1 MSETKKGNFSKL
13 IVFLVRTSPGP
24 ILYKLGKRF
33 SMLPLLHIM
42 VLSLTWPRHKYLGR
56 ENNNFLGKAEN
67 VLDITE
73 VEERGYWPR
82 KITVARTEGGGLY
95 KCCLIADN
103 NKYRIVN
110 TAIKGQLANNGILSW
125 KRKNY
130 NKTSSSL
137 LPSASRFQMGCNCLM
152 SC

>member
-13 IVFLVRTSPGP
+13 IVFLARTIFS

-42 VLSLTWPRHKYLGR
+42 VLSLTCPRHKYLGR

-73 VEERGYWPR
+73 VEERGY
-82 KITVARTEGGGLY
+82 
-95 KCCLIADN
+95 
-103 NKYRIVN
+103 
-110 TAIKGQLANNGILSW
+110 
-125 KRKNY
+125 
-130 NKTSSSL
+130 
-137 LPSASRFQMGCNCLM
+137 
-152 SC
+152 

>member
-42 VLSLTWPRHKYLGR
+42 VLSLTWPRHKFLGR

-73 VEERGYWPR
+73 VEQRGY
-82 KITVARTEGGGLY
+82 
-95 KCCLIADN
+95 
-103 NKYRIVN
+103 
-110 TAIKGQLANNGILSW
+110 
-125 KRKNY
+125 
-130 NKTSSSL
+130 
-137 LPSASRFQMGCNCLM
+137 
-152 SC
+152 